1 MKIAYILPSLRNQ
14 GPIIVAKNLVDYLV
28 EWGHVVDVYYFDEFS
43 SAMTFKC
50 PTKQITMK
58 QAIDFDRYDIVHSHC
73 LRPDMYLYKWR
84 KHIHKPKLISTL
96 HQDTFRTLRYKYNL
110 IYSYIVTKYWCYLY
124 SKFDGVVSIS
134 NQLKNT
140 YEKQI
145 STPMT
150 TIYNGCAINVDGKVD
165 ENIVSDI
172 LKLKV
177 KYKVLGTYAYIT
189 RRKGLNQVLS
199 VLPSLNDFAFVII
212 GEGPDVEHLKQ
223 MSCMLGISD
232 RVLFFPYQKN
242 PSNYLSYFDVYVMP
256 SYSEGFGMAMVEAA
270 LAGKS
275 IVCSN
280 LPSFHEIFSKTEV
293 SFFELDNIE
302 SLQDAVLRA
311 FGEKEQKGT
320 LARIKSVKDFSVERM
335 VKNYLQ
341 YYELL
346 F

>member
-28 EWGHVVDVYYFDEFS
+28 EWGHVVDVYYFDEFL
-43 SAMTFKC
+43 SAMNFKC
-50 PTKQITMK
+50 PTRQITMK
-58 QAIDFDRYDIVHSHC
+58 QAIDFDNYDIVHSHC

-84 KHIHKPKLISTL
+84 KHIQKAKVVSTL
-96 HQDTFRTLRYKYNL
+96 HQDTFRTFRYQYNSL
-110 IYSYIVTKYWCYLY
+110 YSYIVTKYWCHLY
-124 SKFDGVVSIS
+124 SRFDGVISIS
-134 NQLKNT
+134 NQLKDC
-140 YEKQI
+140 YKKQI
-145 STPMT
+145 SAPMT
-150 TIYNGCAINVDGKVD
+150 TIYNGCAINIGGKVD
-165 ENIVSDI
+165 ENMVSDI

-177 KYKVLGTYAYIT
+177 KYKILGTYAYIT

-199 VLPSLNDFAFVII
+199 VLSSLKNFAFVII
-212 GEGPDVEHLKQ
+212 GEGPDVENLKQ
-223 MSCMLGISD
+223 MSSMLGVSE

-242 PSNYLSYFDVYVMP
+242 PCNYLPYFDVYVMP

-280 LPSFHEIFSKTEV
+280 LPSFHEIFSETDV

-302 SLQDAVLRA
+302 SLLNAVQIA
-311 FGEKEQKGT
+311 FEKKDQKGK
-320 LARIKSVKDFSVERM
+320 LARVKSVKNFSVEGM
-335 VKNYLQ
+335 VENYLQ
-341 YYELL
+341 YYESL